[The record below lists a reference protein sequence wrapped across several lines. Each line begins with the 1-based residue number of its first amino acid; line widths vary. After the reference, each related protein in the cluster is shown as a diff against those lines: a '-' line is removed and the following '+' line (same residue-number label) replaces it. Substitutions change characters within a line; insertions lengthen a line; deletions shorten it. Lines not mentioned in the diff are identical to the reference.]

1 MTLRQVFI
9 SQQSETGSAET
20 KIRKSVKYVVAIDNV
35 AFQTPHDNSLYR
47 LTALCIIMIIK
58 Q

>member
-1 MTLRQVFI
+1 VTLRQVFI

-20 KIRKSVKYVVAIDNV
+20 KIRKSVKYVVAIDSV
-35 AFQTPHDNSLYR
+35 AFQTPYDNSLYG
-47 LTALCIIMIIK
+47 LAALCIIMIMK